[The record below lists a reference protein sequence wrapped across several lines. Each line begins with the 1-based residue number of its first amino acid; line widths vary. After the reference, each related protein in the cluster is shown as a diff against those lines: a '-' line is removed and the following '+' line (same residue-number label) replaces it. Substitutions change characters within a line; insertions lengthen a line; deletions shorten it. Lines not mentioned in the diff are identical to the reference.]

1 MYLNLRVVPA
11 TALSAA
17 VMLGATAAYTQTAD
31 PPKWAE
37 LQTKWAELQK
47 KAKEE
52 GQLVLSG
59 PPFPGLRTALTNA
72 FSERYGITLSYLGM
86 NSGEIITRVDTESK
100 ANKVSI
106 DANLGGT
113 STCWAMS
120 ARGEIE
126 NMNGKLIDPE
136 ILRPSVWRLGKPKLN
151 EAGPTTGAGADFRC
165 SLQTAEWVM
174 TDLFANTGIIKT
186 NEIVS
191 WKDLLKPGYRGK
203 IAAFDPRR
211 SGPGQTPVGYLAALF
226 GNDFVRDLYVGQQ
239 VKLTADNRQLAEWV
253 ARGEYPIG
261 IGLVQFAVELYRK
274 QGLPIERIFPKDGE
288 GSLTGGF
295 SVVMLIK
302 NPPHP
307 NAAQLFVN
315 WFASKEAQT
324 IYEAQM
330 METSLRNDI
339 AGVEVPSYVRPKEG
353 MAYPVDDYS
362 YAHYANIRQPAIE
375 KLQQELQ
382 R

>member
-1 MYLNLRVVPA
+1 MLPILKFLLA
-11 TALSAA
+11 AALGTTVALA
-17 VMLGATAAYTQTAD
+17 ATAAYAQAPD
-31 PPKWAE
+31 PAKWAD
-37 LQTKWAELQK
+37 LQK
-47 KAKEE
+47 KAKDE

-59 PPFPGLRTALTNA
+59 PPFPGLRTALSSAFNA
-72 FSERYGITLSYLGM
+72 RYGITLNYLGM
-86 NSGEIITRVDTESK
+86 NAGEIITRVDTESK
-100 ANKVSI
+100 AGKVGI

-136 ILRPSVWRLGKPKLN
+136 ILRPEVWRYGRPKLN
-151 EAGPTTGAGADFRC
+151 EPGQTPGVGADFKC

-174 TDLFANTGIIKT
+174 TDLFANTSIVKPG
-186 NEIVS
+186 EIAS
-191 WKDLLKPGYRGK
+191 WKDLLKPEYTGK

-226 GNDFVRDLYVGQQ
+226 GNDFVKDLYVGQQ

-261 IGLVQFAVELYRK
+261 IGLVQFAVEIYRK

-302 NPPHP
+302 NAPHP

-330 METSLRNDI
+330 METSLRTDI
-339 AGVEVPSYVRPKEG
+339 SGSEVPNYVRPKQG
-353 MAYPVDDYS
+353 VAYPVDDYS
-362 YAHYANIRQPAIE
+362 YQHYEHIRQPAIE
-375 KLQQELQ
+375 RLQTELQ